1 MTDPVELLRQL
12 IRFDT
17 TNPPGAERECIAFL
31 EGLARDAGLETRIL
45 ALDDERPNLVARL
58 PGEGSAAPLLLQG
71 HVDVV
76 STAGQ
81 RWAQP
86 PFAAALVDG
95 HVWGRG
101 ALDMKSGVAMLVS
114 AVLRA
119 AADGARPA
127 GDVLLVV
134 LSDEEA
140 GGDHGAR
147 FLVDRHPELFDGVK
161 YALGEFGGF
170 SMDVAGRRFYPIQV
184 LEKQMCWMRL
194 TVRGPGGHG
203 SLPMRGG
210 TLARVAKLL
219 RDLDRKRL
227 PVHVTDV
234 PRRMIE
240 AIGAELPAPARL
252 ALRGLLDPRLTDR
265 VIGVLGD
272 AGKAFDPML
281 HNTVNATILRAGDK
295 VNVIPSEATVEVD
308 GRVLPGFDA
317 DDMVRELRGVVG
329 DGVEIEVGRFEAS
342 PAEADHGLFDLL
354 GGVLRERDPSGTP
367 VPMLLAGVTDGR
379 TFAKLGIQTY
389 GFLPMQ
395 LPEEL
400 RFMELVHAADERI
413 PAASLEFGTGAI
425 GAVLERY
432 GR

>member
-1 MTDPVELLRQL
+1 MSDPVELLRQL

-17 TNPPGAERECIAFL
+17 TNPPGAERACIAHL
-31 EGLARDAGLETRIL
+31 ESLAREAGLETRIL
-45 ALDDERPNLVARL
+45 ASDDERPNLVARL
-58 PGEGSAAPLLLQG
+58 RGEGSAPPLLLQG

-81 RWAQP
+81 QWAHP
-86 PFAAALVDG
+86 PFEGALVDD

-101 ALDMKSGVAMLVS
+101 ALDMKGGVAMLTS

-119 AADGARPA
+119 AANGSRPA
-127 GDVLLVV
+127 GDVLLVA

-140 GGDHGAR
+140 GGDCGAR
-147 FLVDRHPELFDGVK
+147 FLVERHPELFAGVK
-161 YALGEFGGF
+161 YALGEFGAF

-210 TLARVAKLL
+210 TMARVAKLL
-219 RDLDRKRL
+219 RDLDRNRL

-240 AIGAELPAPARL
+240 AIGDQLPAPARL
-252 ALRGLLDPRLTDR
+252 PLRGLLNPRLTDK
-265 VIGVLGD
+265 VIGAMGD

-295 VNVIPSEATVEVD
+295 VNVVPSEAVIELD
-308 GRVLPGFDA
+308 GRVLPGFGA
-317 DDMVRELRGVVG
+317 DDMVRELRAVVG
-329 DGVEIEVGRFEAS
+329 DDVEIEVGRFEAS
-342 PAEADHGLFDLL
+342 PSEADLGLFDLL
-354 GGVLRERDPSGTP
+354 GGVLRDRDPTGTP
-367 VPMLLAGVTDGR
+367 VPMLLAGITDGR
-379 TFAKLGIQTY
+379 IFSKLGIQTY

-395 LPEEL
+395 LPKEL
-400 RFMELVHAADERI
+400 KFMELVHAADERI
-413 PAASLEFGTGAI
+413 PAATLEFGTGAI